1 MPINLLD
8 SLSYDE
14 FKILSDKTREL
25 KKCLIEYRRNKNE
38 RSKTQNH

>member
-14 FKILSDKTREL
+14 FKILSDKTSEL
-25 KKCLIEYRRNKNE
+25 KKEMFDLI
-38 RSKTQNH
+38 